1 MKNTSPAKRQ
11 DPFPFVL
18 QELLSVRP
26 VVKRMF
32 GFTHVYLGERLL
44 CSLRQSAHR
53 PGTNGMWLY
62 TTVEHLESLG
72 REFPDLPRR
81 CLWRSG
87 KNAWVILA
95 ARLEGFEEYAYT
107 ACELMLRGDRR
118 IGRATRGGRQLADEE
133 GESSSEWEG
142 RAAAARSPTPRP
154 RRGRFPKS

>member
-1 MKNTSPAKRQ
+1 MKNTSPSRRQ

-44 CSLRQSAHR
+44 CSLRDSARR

-62 TTVEHLESLG
+62 TTAEHLESLG

-81 CLWRSG
+81 YLWRSG
-87 KNAWVILA
+87 KNAWVILPSKF
-95 ARLEGFEEYAYT
+95 EGFEEYAYA
-107 ACELMLRGDRR
+107 ACELILRGDRR
-118 IGRATRGGRQLADEE
+118 VGRVTRGGRAAAE
-133 GESSSEWEG
+133 GEGDSVVWEG
-142 RAAAARSPTPRP
+142 RGAARAPTPRP
-154 RRGRFPKS
+154 RRERSPRS

>member
-1 MKNTSPAKRQ
+1 MKNTSPDRRQ

-18 QELLSVRP
+18 QELLPVRP

-44 CSLRQSAHR
+44 CSLRDSAKHS
-53 PGTNGMWLY
+53 GTNGMWLY

-81 CLWRSG
+81 YLWHSG

-95 ARLEGFEEYAYT
+95 SRLEGFEEYAYA
-107 ACELMLRGDRR
+107 ACELILRGDRR
-118 IGRATRGGRQLADEE
+118 VGRVTRGGRQMAEGE
-133 GESSSEWEG
+133 GESGEWEG
-142 RAAAARSPTPRP
+142 RGAARAPTPRP
-154 RRGRFPKS
+154 RRERSPRS

>member
-1 MKNTSPAKRQ
+1 MKNTSPVRRQ

-44 CSLRQSAHR
+44 CSLRDSARR

-62 TTVEHLESLG
+62 TTAEHLESLG

-81 CLWRSG
+81 YLWRSG

-95 ARLEGFEEYAYT
+95 SRLEGFEEYAYA
-107 ACELMLRGDRR
+107 ACELILRGDRR
-118 IGRATRGGRQLADEE
+118 VGRVTRGGRDIAE
-133 GESSSEWEG
+133 GEGQSSDEWESRG
-142 RAAAARSPTPRP
+142 GARALTPRP
-154 RRGRFPKS
+154 RRGRSPRS

>member
-1 MKNTSPAKRQ
+1 MKNTSPARRQ

-18 QELLSVRP
+18 QELLPIRP

-44 CSLRQSAHR
+44 CSLRDSASR

-72 REFPDLPRR
+72 REFPELPRR

-87 KNAWVILA
+87 KKGWVILA
-95 ARLEGFEEYAYT
+95 SRLENFEEYAYT
-107 ACELMLRGDRR
+107 ACELILRGDRR
-118 IGRATRGGRQLADEE
+118 VGRVTRGGRQLAEGE
-133 GESSSEWEG
+133 GESAGEG
-142 RAAAARSPTPRP
+142 ESRVGLRAATLRP
-154 RRGRFPKS
+154 RRE